1 MGQTDVSPA
10 TSIRDRLMAAL
21 ETAESDDTQGIR
33 ARTLRLVKCAMRDRD
48 VTARG
53 EGNCAG
59 CEETEIRK
67 LLEVMVAQ
75 REVSAREYDESGRI
89 TDAEREREEMEIIQ
103 SFLPRPLEGNA
114 LEEAVE
120 SVVDDL
126 EATKLKDVG
135 RCMAEL
141 QSRYPGRIETGS
153 AGKAVR
159 RELR

>member
-1 MGQTDVSPA
+1 MVQ
-10 TSIRDRLMAAL
+10 IRTVAASKV
-21 ETAESDDTQGIR
+21 TH
-33 ARTLRLVKCAMRDRD
+33 LVQIFK
-48 VTARG
+48 
-53 EGNCAG
+53 AG
-59 CEETEIRK
+59 LEETEIRK

-75 REVSAREYDESGRI
+75 CEVSAREYDESGRI

-159 RELR
+159 RALR

>member
-10 TSIRDRLMAAL
+10 TTIRDRLMAAL
-21 ETAESDDTQGIR
+21 ETAESDDKQGIR

-48 VTARG
+48 VMARG

-59 CEETEIRK
+59 CEDAEIRK

-103 SFLPRPLEGNA
+103 SFLPKPLADDA

-120 SVVDDL
+120 AVVDDL

-141 QSRYPGRIETGS
+141 QSRYPGRIETGP

-159 RELR
+159 RALG